1 MEKRDS
7 MVNRLL
13 VVVALVV
20 VGAIASAV
28 MPASAAGS
36 KFLKKSTYNKNE
48 GIYASFKDAEQQLP
62 GVGPMTGAALN
73 TAQLDTVGTLNLPA
87 GKYAIFAKG
96 WVDSHGGSPQH
107 VHCALVAGGDIDH
120 ARTQTG
126 EFDATLSLQVV
137 HSFGSSGNATLEC
150 ADDSGGE
157 NNDTQIQWVKIT
169 AIRAPAL
176 TNGASA

>member
-1 MEKRDS
+1 MKKQDS
-7 MVNRLL
+7 MTSRLL

-20 VGAIASAV
+20 VGALASAL
-28 MPASAAGS
+28 MPASAAS
-36 KFLKKSTYNKNE
+36 SPFLKKNVYNKNE
-48 GIYASFKDAEQQLP
+48 GIYSSFKDAEQQLS
-62 GVGPMTGAALN
+62 GIGAMGGAAIDP
-73 TAQLDTVGTLNLPA
+73 AQLGTVGTLNLPA

-107 VHCALVAGGDIDH
+107 VHCALVAGGDVDH
-120 ARTQTG
+120 TRTQTG
-126 EFDATLSLQVV
+126 DFDASLSLQVV
-137 HSFGSSGNATLEC
+137 HSFGSSGSATLEC
-150 ADDSGGE
+150 ADDSGAG